1 MVLGECCPW
10 DWYVPFGSTLLTLG
24 ISDAFAGG
32 FVAGIVEGKSLD
44 ESIDMG
50 HWLASLS
57 IKELGPQYV
66 HSLLAHISSFY
77 QSWQTHQA
85 TASKINASSTFVTL
99 LASFSDNLGRS
110 ALSS

>member
-1 MVLGECCPW
+1 M
-10 DWYVPFGSTLLTLG
+10 GSTSLTSG

-32 FVAGIVEGKSLD
+32 LVAGVIEGKSLD

-66 HSLLAHISSFY
+66 HSLLTNTFHHSINHHKY
-77 QSWQTHQA
+77 LQLQQA
-85 TASKINASSTFVTL
+85 TSMQAQH
-99 LASFSDNLGRS
+99 
-110 ALSS
+110 LSP

>member
-1 MVLGECCPW
+1 MLLR
-10 DWYVPFGSTLLTLG
+10 STPLTSR

-32 FVAGIVEGKSLD
+32 FVAGVVEGKSLD

-66 HSLLAHISSFY
+66 HSLSTNTFHHSLNHHKCIKR
-77 QSWQTHQA
+77 QQA
-85 TASKINASSTFVTL
+85 A
-99 LASFSDNLGRS
+99 
-110 ALSS
+110 

>member
-1 MVLGECCPW
+1 MSALFGTDTCLLG
-10 DWYVPFGSTLLTLG
+10 GITSLTLG

-32 FVAGIVEGKSLD
+32 FVAGVVEGKSLD

-66 HSLLAHISSFY
+66 DSHLINILHPSINHHTRIKGQQAISTQAQHSSLL
-77 QSWQTHQA
+77 
-85 TASKINASSTFVTL
+85 FV
-99 LASFSDNLGRS
+99 
-110 ALSS
+110 LSMAI

>member
-1 MVLGECCPW
+1 MVQGECCLEL
-10 DWYVPFGSTLLTLG
+10 DYVPLGSILLIMR

-32 FVAGIVEGKSLD
+32 FVAGVVEGKSLD

-66 HSLLAHISSFY
+66 HFLTNHIPPSCQSS
-77 QSWQTHQA
+77 QRHQA
-85 TASKINASSTFVTL
+85 TASDINANPTFVPL
-99 LASFSDNLGRS
+99 FPLMGI
-110 ALSS
+110 

>member
-1 MVLGECCPW
+1 MCIGQYIV
-10 DWYVPFGSTLLTLG
+10 DSS

-44 ESIDMG
+44 ESVDMG

-66 HSLLAHISSFY
+66 RSLLTTHYIVLPSSA
-77 QSWQTHQA
+77 SHQA
-85 TASKINASSTFVTL
+85 TTSNSNLKSTLIPFV
-99 LASFSDNLGRS
+99 
-110 ALSS
+110 LSIAI

>member
-1 MVLGECCPW
+1 MSAVLGTDACGLE
-10 DWYVPFGSTLLTLG
+10 SILLTLV

-32 FVAGIVEGKSLD
+32 FIAGIVEGKSLD

-66 HSLLAHISSFY
+66 QPLLTTLFIVLAIITKRQHAKSTQTQHSFP
-77 QSWQTHQA
+77 
-85 TASKINASSTFVTL
+85 
-99 LASFSDNLGRS
+99 FSLQ
-110 ALSS
+110 